1 MLAIPAG
8 QHRLGGGTDQ
18 SKRTALKIQG
28 KKITGV
34 GKKKQEP
41 VIWII
46 SDIRPLFKLV
56 RSEVMRADLHN
67 SLLRTLA
74 TACYLNENIA
84 VAWGE
89 GQGGGRGG
97 G

>member
-1 MLAIPAG
+1 MGI
-8 QHRLGGGTDQ
+8 DQ
-18 SKRTALKIQG
+18 SKRAALKIQG

-67 SLLRTLA
+67 SLLRALA

>member
-1 MLAIPAG
+1 
-8 QHRLGGGTDQ
+8 
-18 SKRTALKIQG
+18 
-28 KKITGV
+28 
-34 GKKKQEP
+34 
-41 VIWII
+41 
-46 SDIRPLFKLV
+46 
-56 RSEVMRADLHN
+56 MRADLHN

-89 GQGGGRGG
+89 GQGGGWGG

>member
-1 MLAIPAG
+1 MLAIPAS

-18 SKRTALKIQG
+18 SKRAALKIQG

-67 SLLRTLA
+67 SLLWALA